1 LRSRV
6 DLEVQP
12 IGRKPRGKRG
22 SKNAR
27 RFDLRSE
34 LYRITGID
42 WAQIHGIYVPTAQ
55 TVIAETGA
63 DLRAFPGESSSP
75 AGWDD
80 VPPSG
85 QSGQHRIPQLG
96 LDPAPKQKAAW
107 AHSTTACGPGSKR
120 ATANSRSA
128 PSPEGPKARPS
139 VGYAFGR
146 LNRQPKVTGKSRRD
160 VSKLFRFAA

>member
-63 DLRAFPGESSSP
+63 DLRAFSSEKQFASLAGIMSHQVVNRASP
-75 AGWDD
+75 AFRNSASTLLRSKKLPGRT
-80 VPPSG
+80 VPPPADLVRSALPRTADPRRH
-85 QSGQHRIPQLG
+85 QKAQKLG
-96 LDPAPKQKAAW
+96 LQLVMPSAA
-107 AHSTTACGPGSKR
+107 
-120 ATANSRSA
+120 
-128 PSPEGPKARPS
+128 
-139 VGYAFGR
+139 
-146 LNRQPKVTGKSRRD
+146 
-160 VSKLFRFAA
+160 